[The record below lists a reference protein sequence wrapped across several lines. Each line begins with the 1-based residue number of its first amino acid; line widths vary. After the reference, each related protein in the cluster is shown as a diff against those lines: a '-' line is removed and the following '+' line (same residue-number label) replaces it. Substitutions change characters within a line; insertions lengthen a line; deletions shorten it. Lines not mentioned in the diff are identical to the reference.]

1 MRLKEIIH
9 VQKDNDQTIKLP
21 SKIMDF
27 KLGDRGVY
35 HWLDACPHERGE
47 GGAMTFIKVVQ

>member
-9 VQKDNDQTIKLP
+9 VQKDNDLTIKLP